1 MCMAGVETL
10 VATIHHLPCQLAKFV
25 LTFILFVIRESDSSG
40 DLRLEDRVKA
50 HLLVVNARCKALQ
63 RQKLEW
69 TTLTINHA
77 FQPKGLIM

>member
-1 MCMAGVETL
+1 MAGVETL

-50 HLLVVNARCKALQ
+50 HLLVVNARCKAFTETETGVDNLNNQ
-63 RQKLEW
+63 SCIP
-69 TTLTINHA
+69 T
-77 FQPKGLIM
+77 